1 MKNMP
6 EISIIVPVYNAED
19 YLVRCLDSIK
29 KQNFTEWECILVN
42 DGSTDNSVELCNR
55 YADEDS
61 RFKVINKNNGGV
73 SSARNVG
80 LDVAVGT
87 WIAFVDSDDF
97 VDPDYLTIPESLRNC
112 DIVQKSYT
120 ILKKSEQTEIPLPL
134 RDGCVLKDRD
144 SLCRFFLNKRNNA
157 LWDKIFK
164 RTLVGDCR
172 FDTSISIG
180 EDFMFQTVLMQRVNL
195 YGFSE
200 VGKYM
205 YVIRDGSAMTQVE
218 GSITNKLCVIEE
230 NIYHID
236 GIIRNK
242 NFICL
247 HDGLIYG
254 TYVTFLL
261 KNRRIL
267 TDRQHVLLA
276 NRVKALRFC
285 CLKFLAFGRRR
296 KLIFLILKYYIENLL
311 AFMFGRK
318 GY

>member
-195 YGFSE
+195 YGFSDA
-200 VGKYM
+200 GKYV
-205 YVIRDGSAMTQVE
+205 YVIRDDSAMSNIE
-218 GSITNKLCVIEE
+218 GDITKRLRVVEE
-230 NIYHID
+230 NIHHVDDIVSSKESFY
-236 GIIRNK
+236 
-242 NFICL
+242 L

-254 TYVTFLL
+254 TYIPFML
-261 KNRRIL
+261 KCKRRL
-267 TDRQHVLLA
+267 NDGQHVIVDS
-276 NRVKALRFC
+276 RIKV
-285 CLKFLAFGRRR
+285 LKFGSLKLLSFER
-296 KLIFLILKYYIENLL
+296 KKNLLFLIFKYYINKIL
-311 AFMFGRK
+311 RQ
-318 GY
+318 

>member
-1 MKNMP
+1 MP

-195 YGFSE
+195 YGFSDA
-200 VGKYM
+200 GKYV
-205 YVIRDGSAMTQVE
+205 YVIRDDSAMSNIE
-218 GSITNKLCVIEE
+218 GDITKRLRVVEE
-230 NIYHID
+230 NIHHVDDIVSSKESFY
-236 GIIRNK
+236 
-242 NFICL
+242 L

-254 TYVTFLL
+254 TYIPFML
-261 KNRRIL
+261 KCKRRL
-267 TDRQHVLLA
+267 NDGQHVIVDS
-276 NRVKALRFC
+276 RIKV
-285 CLKFLAFGRRR
+285 LKFGSLKLLSFER
-296 KLIFLILKYYIENLL
+296 KKNLLFLIFKYYINKIL
-311 AFMFGRK
+311 RQ
-318 GY
+318 

>member
-1 MKNMP
+1 MP

-97 VDPDYLTIPESLRNC
+97 VDPDYLTIPESLRIC

-205 YVIRDGSAMTQVE
+205 YVIRDGSAMSNIE
-218 GSITNKLCVIEE
+218 GDITKRLRVVEE
-230 NIYHID
+230 NIHHVDDIVSSKESFY
-236 GIIRNK
+236 
-242 NFICL
+242 L

-254 TYVTFLL
+254 TYIPFML
-261 KNRRIL
+261 KCKRRL
-267 TDRQHVLLA
+267 NDGQHVIVDSRIRA
-276 NRVKALRFC
+276 
-285 CLKFLAFGRRR
+285 LKFGSLKLLSFER
-296 KLIFLILKYYIENLL
+296 KKNLLFLIFKYYINKIL
-311 AFMFGRK
+311 RQ
-318 GY
+318 